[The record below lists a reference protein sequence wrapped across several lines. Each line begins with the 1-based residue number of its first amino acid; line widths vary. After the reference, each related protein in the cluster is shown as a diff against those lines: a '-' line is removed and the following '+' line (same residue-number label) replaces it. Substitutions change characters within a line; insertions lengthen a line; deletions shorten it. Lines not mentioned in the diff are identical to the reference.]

1 MSKHKYEVSGIT
13 TSESYRFT
21 GKCVANDIMKAIQLF
36 HENGC
41 SVWKIEKKEQV
52 HCDEEIGIK
61 SINMLGMYSAVGKSH
76 LNDSLYRRL
85 YLELVS
91 ELGEGKDRP
100 KRIRKV
106 LKKVLYGD

>member
-13 TSESYRFT
+13 MSEGYRFISV
-21 GKCVANDIMKAIQLF
+21 CVADDIIKAIQLF
-36 HENGC
+36 HKNGY

-52 HCDEEIGIK
+52 NCEEEIGIK
-61 SINMLGMYSAVGKSH
+61 SINMLGMYSAAGKSH
-76 LNDSLYRRL
+76 LNDNLYRKL

-100 KRIRKV
+100 RRIKKV